1 MENIKTVSTSI
12 GMHQHKQTVKAI
24 FILVGI
30 VLGVIFLFPIL
41 ILILNSFK
49 SQKGIFLDILGFPSG
64 DIFCGTNYLNAFE
77 LLDYVQSFMN
87 SLVITVVSTVLIL
100 LVSAMAAW
108 VLVRYKTKAS
118 AAIFILFAASMLVPF
133 QCVMLPLVR
142 LSSMLSLLN
151 RPGLIFMYI
160 GFGCSMS
167 IIMFHG
173 FIKNIPEELEE
184 AATLDGCNSL
194 QLFFII
200 VVPMLRTVM
209 ITVAILNVMWIWN
222 DFLLPSLIINKAG
235 WQTLPLKIYLFFG
248 QFSKRW
254 DLASAGLMLCIIPIV
269 IFYLACQKYI
279 VKGVTEGAIK

>member
-1 MENIKTVSTSI
+1 
-12 GMHQHKQTVKAI
+12 
-24 FILVGI
+24 
-30 VLGVIFLFPIL
+30 
-41 ILILNSFK
+41 
-49 SQKGIFLDILGFPSG
+49 
-64 DIFCGTNYLNAFE
+64 
-77 LLDYVQSFMN
+77 
-87 SLVITVVSTVLIL
+87 
-100 LVSAMAAW
+100 
-108 VLVRYKTKAS
+108 
-118 AAIFILFAASMLVPF
+118 
-133 QCVMLPLVR
+133 
-142 LSSMLSLLN
+142 
-151 RPGLIFMYI
+151 
-160 GFGCSMS
+160 MS

-194 QLFFII
+194 QLFFFI

-269 IFYLACQKYI
+269 IFYLTCQKYI

>member
-1 MENIKTVSTSI
+1 MENVKTASALS
-12 GMHQHKQTVKAI
+12 GMHQHKRTVKAI

-222 DFLLPSLIINKAG
+222 DFLLPSLIINKTG
-235 WQTLPLKIYLFFG
+235 LQTLPLKIYLFFG